1 MPSEVQLLPP
11 DKERES
17 DKDIIVTHLETLLLL
32 TTTREAREY
41 LRRVNSYCIVR
52 EVHKLVEDESVEEAC
67 DRIVQVLMRDE
78 EPEEKVKEVREGED
92 EDEDDDA
99 IVEIF

>member
-1 MPSEVQLLPP
+1 MPSEVQLLPL

-17 DKDIIVTHLETLLLL
+17 DKDIIVTHLETILLL

-41 LRRVNSYCIVR
+41 LRRVNAYCIVR
-52 EVHKLVEDESVEEAC
+52 EVHKLVENESVEEAC

-78 EPEEKVKEVREGED
+78 EPEEKVKEVGEGEGG
-92 EDEDDDA
+92 EDDDA

>member
-17 DKDIIVTHLETLLLL
+17 EKDIIITHLETILLL

-41 LRRVNSYCIVR
+41 LRKVNVYCIVR
-52 EVHKLVEDESVEEAC
+52 EVHKLVENESVEEAC

-78 EPEEKVKEVREGED
+78 ELEEKVKEVGEGE

-99 IVEIF
+99 IIEIL